1 MKKINI
7 AIVEDEP
14 ILLGNLKIL
23 LSSEYNITVVG
34 AFKNAE
40 AAIANLE
47 EISPDIMPDI
57 MIVDLGLPRKS
68 GIELI
73 KEIKAKMPNID
84 ILVYTVYEDNEHVF
98 SALKAG
104 ASGYILKGGGFKEL
118 IEDIHN
124 LYNGGAPMS
133 PKIAKKVIH
142 EFQTEIENEEYI
154 LSPREKSIVIE
165 IEKGLSYKEMAD
177 KFNISPHTVHTHIK
191 NIYEKLHAKTRQEA
205 LLAARR
211 KGII

>member
-1 MKKINI
+1 MKI

-23 LSSEYNITVVG
+23 LSSEHNITVVG

-68 GIELI
+68 GIELVR
-73 KEIKAKMPNID
+73 EVKAKMPNID

-118 IEDIHN
+118 IEDIYN

-133 PKIAKKVIH
+133 PRIARKVIN
-142 EFQTEIENEEYI
+142 EFQTEVKNEEYI
-154 LSPREKSIVIE
+154 LSPREKNIVTE

-205 LLAARR
+205 LLMARR

>member
-14 ILLGNLKIL
+14 ILLENLKML
-23 LSSEYNITVVG
+23 LSSEHNITIVG
-34 AFKNAE
+34 AFKDAE
-40 AAIANLE
+40 DAMANLKK
-47 EISPDIMPDI
+47 ISPDII
-57 MIVDLGLPRKS
+57 IIDLGLPRKS

-73 KEIKAKMPNID
+73 REIKIKSPNID
-84 ILVYTVYEDNEHVF
+84 MLVYTGHEDNEHIF

-104 ASGYILKGGGFKEL
+104 ASGYIIKGGSLKTL
-118 IEDIHN
+118 IEDVYD

-133 PKIAKKVIH
+133 PRIAKNVIH
-142 EFQTEIENEEYI
+142 EFQTEVKNEEYI
-154 LSPREKSIVIE
+154 LSPREKSMIIE
-165 IEKGLSYKEMAD
+165 IEKGLSYKEIAD

-191 NIYEKLHAKTRQEA
+191 NIYEKLHAKTRQDA
-205 LLAARR
+205 LLMARK